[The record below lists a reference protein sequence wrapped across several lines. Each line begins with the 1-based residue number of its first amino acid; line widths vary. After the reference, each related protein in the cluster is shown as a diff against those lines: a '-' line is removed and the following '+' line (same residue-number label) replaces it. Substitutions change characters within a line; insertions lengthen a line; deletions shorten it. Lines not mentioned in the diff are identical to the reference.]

1 MDPRHYLEV
10 LREQLKVL
18 LGLSDLIL
26 KVLPVKYDFIG
37 CIIVLW
43 IHIDCNLATNMLWF
57 IVSKAAVKS
66 SNIRI
71 SKRLFFM
78 L

>member
-1 MDPRHYLEV
+1 M
-10 LREQLKVL
+10 
-18 LGLSDLIL
+18 IL
-26 KVLPVKYDFIG
+26 KVLSVKYDFIS
-37 CIIVLW
+37 CIIVLC
-43 IHIDCNLATNMLWF
+43 IPIDYNLANNMLWL

-71 SKRLFFM
+71 TKRLFFM